1 MPGFELIG
9 KEEASA
15 VAEIFDEGG
24 ILFAHGFDSLRK
36 KYHVREF
43 EAKSSQYFKVN
54 YSNRRNQ
61 DSNTAVRKDDIIFVE
76 STSLAKISDTLNTIT
91 GPIRNTISIYAL
103 FKLIEN

>member
-9 KEEASA
+9 KEEANA

-43 EAKSSQYFKVN
+43 E
-54 YSNRRNQ
+54 
-61 DSNTAVRKDDIIFVE
+61 T
-76 STSLAKISDTLNTIT
+76 
-91 GPIRNTISIYAL
+91 
-103 FKLIEN
+103 